1 MDPLDPRVDILCYL
15 RGYQV
20 RAIKSS
26 HNYEASDRCIAR
38 GETLRGSVG
47 RGTRSREGRE
57 SEGGHQER
65 EEEEKEKMVDAEMRN
80 TRKIIISPLKS
91 NLGNG
96 KDRGSLMML
105 QHDVTEQRSRSE
117 IIALCYD
124 AGSGGCKMEVV
135 RMMRAYFWILCQSVL
150 FIYEWM
156 V

>member
-1 MDPLDPRVDILCYL
+1 MEQEAE
-15 RGYQV
+15 RGEK
-20 RAIKSS
+20 AKEGIKS
-26 HNYEASDRCIAR
+26 
-38 GETLRGSVG
+38 G
-47 RGTRSREGRE
+47 RKR
-57 SEGGHQER
+57 
-65 EEEEKEKMVDAEMRN
+65 KKKKMVDVEMRN